1 MITAL
6 DFRRGKPDSE
16 PYLKGATLLGF
27 APQDCL
33 VIEDT
38 AAGVRSGKAAGA
50 RVVAVQTTETN
61 DLLIEMGA
69 DWIVKDYSCLSLESN
84 DQPGTLTINVILSG
98 IQPFTNEFSSTP
110 SGHL

>member
-38 AAGVRSGKAAGA
+38 AAGV
-50 RVVAVQTTETN
+50 
-61 DLLIEMGA
+61 
-69 DWIVKDYSCLSLESN
+69 
-84 DQPGTLTINVILSG
+84 
-98 IQPFTNEFSSTP
+98 SS
-110 SGHL
+110 SKWAQIGS